1 MPNTN
6 LSETLQGELGLLSA
20 PQRQVLVSAIR
31 SLGGSLTMT
40 KDEIT
45 SAPYA
50 DRSLSVTEDGD
61 LIKIESF

>member
-6 LSETLQGELGLLSA
+6 LSETLQGELGVLST